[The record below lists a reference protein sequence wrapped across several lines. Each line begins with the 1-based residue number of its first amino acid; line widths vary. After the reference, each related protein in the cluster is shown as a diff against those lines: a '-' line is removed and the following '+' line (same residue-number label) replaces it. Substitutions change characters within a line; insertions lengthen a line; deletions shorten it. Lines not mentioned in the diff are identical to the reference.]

1 MNIAS
6 TEMHT
11 QKHDRYTSFLF
22 SSFIYHGQ
30 MCRNSNWFIFYRE
43 SDELGLLVSVL
54 DYGTSGSAIKSIFS
68 VFPFLAFLR
77 I

>member
-1 MNIAS
+1 MNIDS

-11 QKHDRYTSFLF
+11 QLGYTSFLF
-22 SSFIYHGQ
+22 SSFKYYAP

-43 SDELGLLVSVL
+43 SDELGLVVSVS
-54 DYGTSGSAIKSIFS
+54 DYGTSGSAIKSIFGRFPIFS
-68 VFPFLAFLR
+68 VLR